1 MVSRSLVRER
11 RAFRGRRHDLV
22 REPDAGD
29 LHIRFDERRLETEPW
44 RGVRHRH
51 CESRREQLPPSAYRY
66 RASCRLYSNDCHGPA
81 STDLAPAFSPIPLLE
96 LPRSVPLRVRVRT
109 CSMRCDPQFLVLSKH
124 GNDGKFLADVRCT
137 GNRCKQSQDTSIAG
151 GSGTPSPT
159 SPHRRLGGHSDDKCY
174 PV

>member
-51 CESRREQLPPSAYRY
+51 SESRRQQLPPSAYRY
-66 RASCRLYSNDCHGPA
+66 RASCRLYSNDCHGPRRGHIRCSCLIRSFA
-81 STDLAPAFSPIPLLE
+81 IDSSSPHKGLRFVFHIICLIHNIATMPGLRKRRTGPAAPFSPAVSASLFD
-96 LPRSVPLRVRVRT
+96 LPAG
-109 CSMRCDPQFLVLSKH
+109 SK
-124 GNDGKFLADVRCT
+124 
-137 GNRCKQSQDTSIAG
+137 S
-151 GSGTPSPT
+151 TPASRASDRP
-159 SPHRRLGGHSDDKCY
+159 RLGLPTVSNCLS
-174 PV
+174 